1 MQVDQD
7 AMISELEWQQ
17 KLLRR
22 EMPERLTISS
32 LCYTLSLIW
41 LHWPVVCTLWGLHLL
56 LEVLMTRPRDARQ
69 AIETHW
75 LYTALL
81 LATGIAAMIFAALA
95 GMIWS
100 VETPNSKAFAVALVM
115 GSLMHLSTVRA
126 IHLPIGIA
134 GLIGTAIA
142 VLTANTLYWV
152 KSADFAGLGLST
164 AACFVALAF
173 AMTSMMSNHG
183 LYRSMARN
191 EKAAREADEAKGL
204 FLARMSHELR
214 TPLNAI
220 IGMSQAELSAANS
233 EAKPDAERVQRL
245 QTLTESTR
253 TLALMVDDIS
263 DLDAIGR
270 GRLSLRPM
278 ILRLEPELQAIT
290 AVYATRAA
298 RMEIPFTTSTE
309 SELPEFVRLDRVRLR
324 QCLGNLLNN
333 ALRHGAPGPIHTSF
347 CYLDEP
353 ARGRNLQIEVRDGG
367 PGIAEADRAAIFNA
381 FHKGNANSA
390 GSGLGLAISRDL
402 ARSMGGDLELLPSE
416 TGAAFRLTLPAETTA
431 APQTPEEAPD
441 LAGRAVL
448 VVDDVATNRL
458 VAAAYLQELG
468 ARAILASSGLEALD
482 VLAGEEV
489 DLVLLDMNMPGL
501 DGFAT
506 AARARQMGGRASSVP
521 IVAMTA
527 DVLEDQ
533 IKALRAAGFDG
544 YLPKPLL
551 PESLAAEMT
560 RHLA

>member
-32 LCYTLSLIW
+32 LCYMLSLIW
-41 LHWPVVCTLWGLHLL
+41 LNWPVVCTLWGLHLL
-56 LEVLMTRPRDARQ
+56 LEVLMTRPKDARQ
-69 AIETHW
+69 AIESRW
-75 LYTALL
+75 LYAALLMATGMTAL
-81 LATGIAAMIFAALA
+81 IFAILA
-95 GMIWS
+95 GLVWS
-100 VETPNSKAFAVALVM
+100 AETPHSKAFAVALVM

-142 VLTANTLYWV
+142 VLTANTHYWI
-152 KSADFAGLGLST
+152 KSADFAGLGFST

-173 AMTSMMSNHG
+173 ALTSAMSNHQ
-183 LYRSMARN
+183 LHRSMARS
-191 EKAAREADEAKGL
+191 EKAARAADEAKGR

-220 IGMSQAELSAANS
+220 IGMSQAELSTANA
-233 EAKPDAERVQRL
+233 EAEPDAARVQRL
-245 QTLTESTR
+245 QTLTESAR

-278 ILRLEPELQAIT
+278 ILQLEPELRAIT
-290 AVYATRAA
+290 DVYVTRAA
-298 RMEIPFTTSTE
+298 RMGITYTTSTE
-309 SELPEFVRLDRVRLR
+309 GELPEYVRLDRVRLR

-333 ALRHGAPGPIHTSF
+333 ALRHGAPGPIHTNF
-347 CYLDEP
+347 RYIDEP
-353 ARGRNLQIEVRDGG
+353 ARGRILQIEVRDGG
-367 PGIAEADRAAIFNA
+367 PGIAKADRAAIFTA
-381 FHKGNANSA
+381 FHKGNVASA
-390 GSGLGLAISRDL
+390 GSGLGLAISREL

-416 TGAAFRLTLPAETTA
+416 AGAAFRLSLPTEKTA
-431 APQTPEEAPD
+431 PPEAPAAVPD
-441 LAGRAVL
+441 LTGRAVL

-468 ARAILASSGLEALD
+468 AQPILVSSGHEALD

-506 AARARQMGGRASSVP
+506 AARARQMGGRAASVP

-527 DVLEDQ
+527 DVMEDQ
-533 IKALRAAGFDG
+533 IKAIRGAGLDG

-551 PESLAAEMT
+551 PERLAAELA
-560 RHLA
+560 RHLT